1 MLNVIKA
8 LLAIILTFSICNLS
22 SYAMTPEEYCKGLK
36 DAGINDTCIPKELG
50 GEYFVK
56 IIGNLGEEAAIC
68 KKCPQDSTQCT
79 ITDEKN
85 CE

>member
-8 LLAIILTFSICNLS
+8 FLATILAISICNLG
-22 SYAMTPEEYCKGLK
+22 SYAITPEEYCKGLS
-36 DAGINDTCIPKELG
+36 DAGINDTCIPKEVEG
-50 GEYFVK
+50 RHFVK
-56 IIGNLGEEAAIC
+56 IIGNLGEDAAIC
-68 KKCPQDSTQCT
+68 KECPENSTQCT